1 MGKQLPDDVCAHA
14 AEKSSIYTYPA
25 AVLPI
30 LNPLMKALAYLF
42 PDKGIRQVGT
52 LTPSRLPLTD
62 TACSLPLIQETL
74 KSGLRIAIFNS
85 VSTGWC
91 HESGT
96 GAAP

>member
-42 PDKGIRQVGT
+42 PDKGIRQVRT
-52 LTPSRLPLTD
+52 HTPSRLPLRA
-62 TACSLPLIQETL
+62 TACSLPLIQDTF
-74 KSGLRIAIFNS
+74 KSGLRVAMFKS
-85 VSTGWC
+85 V
-91 HESGT
+91 
-96 GAAP
+96 